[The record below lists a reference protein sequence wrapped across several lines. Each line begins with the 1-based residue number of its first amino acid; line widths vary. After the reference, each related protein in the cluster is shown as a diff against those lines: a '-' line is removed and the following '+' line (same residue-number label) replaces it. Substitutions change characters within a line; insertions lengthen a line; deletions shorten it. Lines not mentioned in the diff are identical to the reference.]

1 LQELLNFRLIMYDAL
16 QQQEVVMTLKEWF
29 ATQPRGA
36 RTKLAKQLG
45 VSKTWMCQITAG
57 RDTPSAELVVAIHK
71 LTNGQ
76 VSRESLRPDLFA

>member
-1 LQELLNFRLIMYDAL
+1 
-16 QQQEVVMTLKEWF
+16 
-29 ATQPRGA
+29 
-36 RTKLAKQLG
+36 

-71 LTNGQ
+71 LTGGQ